1 MVPRSV
7 QRHRGIGTG
16 FCEGA
21 QPQSFGHDDR
31 RVIRI
36 DEDTFVGTIARLLKK
51 YRIKRVPVTR
61 LGAIVGIVSRSN
73 LLHALSAIAGGAL
86 PEPSQDD
93 RDLRARIET
102 ALKEVPDITVS
113 LVNFTVED
121 GHVSV

>member
-1 MVPRSV
+1 M
-7 QRHRGIGTG
+7 
-16 FCEGA
+16 
-21 QPQSFGHDDR
+21 
-31 RVIRI
+31 IRI